1 MIFLMEKL
9 HVTRS
14 QNNMMGKLIIARH
27 NESEWN
33 RLGKWTGKRDRH
45 LTEQG
50 FKKSEEMGLLI
61 KDLKIDYAFASMQ
74 VRSIE
79 TLSCMLNVCNF
90 FDVPT
95 EHSAT
100 LNERDYGDYTGKNKW
115 DMEKLIGKEEFDKLR
130 RDWDYPVPN
139 GETLKMVYERT
150 VSFFLEK
157 ILPKIKEDK
166 NVLIVGH
173 GNSLRTLIKYIEQ
186 ISDEGISNIEMPFS
200 SVYVYEL
207 DENGHMVHKD
217 IRKNETPEREKCS
230 RSQIVATIGPASENR
245 DVLKAMIDHQLDVVR
260 FNFSWSD
267 TETRLK
273 QINLVRELAKEA
285 GRNIPVIVD
294 LPGTRVENDQG
305 HTYDSNALSSLTD
318 NDKKS
323 IQFAVEN
330 NVEYIALSFVGG
342 PEDVVVLRKE
352 IEGFSGKQ
360 KIIAKIERKVALDS
374 IDEIIAESDA
384 IMVARG
390 DLGNEIPL
398 EQIPFAQESII
409 RKCKEVG
416 RPVITAT
423 QMLLSMVE
431 SPTPERAEV
440 TDVTNA
446 ILQGSDAVMLSE
458 ETATGKYPVEAVVM
472 MEKII
477 IEAEQHENNLCDVNP
492 L

>member
-1 MIFLMEKL
+1 
-9 HVTRS
+9 
-14 QNNMMGKLIIARH
+14 MGKLIIARH

-45 LTEQG
+45 LTDEG
-50 FKKSEEMGLLI
+50 FEKSEDMGLLI
-61 KDLKIDYAFASMQ
+61 KDYKIDCAFASMQ

-79 TLSCMLNVCNF
+79 TLSCMLNVCNLF
-90 FDVPT
+90 EVPT
-95 EHSAT
+95 EHSSA

-130 RDWDYPVPN
+130 RSWDCPVPN
-139 GETLKMVYERT
+139 GESLKMVYERT
-150 VSFFLEK
+150 VPFFLEK
-157 ILPKIKEDK
+157 ILPRVKDGK
-166 NVLIVGH
+166 NVLVVAH

-186 ISDEGISNIEMPFS
+186 ISDDGIADVEMPFS
-200 SVYVYEL
+200 SILVYDL
-207 DENGHMVHKD
+207 DENGHMVHKEVKE
-217 IRKNETPEREKCS
+217 IEIPEREKFS
-230 RSQIVATIGPASENR
+230 RAQIVATIGPASETR
-245 DVLKAMIDHQLDVVR
+245 EVLKAMIAHQLDVVR

-267 TETRLK
+267 PETRTK

-285 GRNIPVIVD
+285 GRKIPIIVD
-294 LPGTRVENDQG
+294 LPGARVEKIEG
-305 HTYDSNALSSLTD
+305 HTYDSKSVFAINE

-323 IQFAVEN
+323 IQFAIAHD
-330 NVEYIALSFVGG
+330 VEYIALSFVGG
-342 PEDVVVLRKE
+342 PEDIVKLRE
-352 IEGFSGKQ
+352 AITSFSGKQ

-374 IDEIIAESDA
+374 IDAIIAEADA
-384 IMVARG
+384 IMIARG

-409 RKCKEVG
+409 KKCKEAE

-423 QMLLSMVE
+423 QMLLSMVNNT
-431 SPTPERAEV
+431 TPERAEV
-440 TDVTNA
+440 SDVTNA

-458 ETATGKYPVEAVVM
+458 ETAKGKHPVEAVAM

-477 IEAEQHENNLCDVNP
+477 VEAEQHENNMCCVNP